1 MIFFMQNFKKI
12 ILFFFI
18 SYFVYGDDSWKVYDD
33 SEIAIINIYIDQ
45 DKIDWMYDN
54 VYSDSLHVASIS
66 FQNAHINE
74 STDSIGFRLRGN
86 TSRNA
91 EKKSFKIDFNHFIS
105 GRDFFGVEKL
115 NLNGEHNDPSIVRS
129 KLCWD
134 LFQDIGMVSS
144 RAAHAE
150 LYINGDYY
158 GLYVSVEHIDDSF
171 IEKNYVDG
179 SGNLWKCIWP
189 ADLTYRGN
197 DAEDYEPYWGDERPY
212 ELKTNKEIYDYSK
225 LARLIRIINQ
235 EPDSLEFV
243 LNVKEALQ
251 YLAMNILTGSWDD
264 YRSNINN
271 FYLYHE
277 PEKDIFHWI
286 PFDYDNTFG
295 VDWFGID
302 WSTIDPYEY
311 ELINDGPRPL
321 TEYLFSEIRYRNLF
335 THFLDFYNTILYS
348 DTIITYH
355 PVSSIEYRLET
366 LKESNYISA
375 INDVYRTYDY
385 GFNIQDYQNSF
396 GFSFEN
402 QHVKQGIMEFISLR
416 NGSLN
421 SQLYYSGSEPIIYQ
435 TEIEKNIILLNET
448 FVIGASAFG
457 PSGIDEIKFHFKL
470 DVSTNWE
477 TINLVFS
484 PEPMTYLVE
493 KNDYWE
499 MQLSLSEI
507 GDYVGYFTANY
518 NGDIDRFPSSGYKN
532 FRVVE
537 SSGEANVKINE
548 ILAKNDQ
555 INTDEYGEYDD
566 WLELTP
572 SSGFEADLSGHYL
585 TDRVDNLT
593 KWQFPQTTP
602 ILNPGEFMLVWCDED
617 QSQGFLHTNFKLSAS
632 GEFLALVAPDGNTI
646 IDSLTFPEQS
656 SDISYGRSG
665 MYNGWGYMT
674 PSPSGQNQ
682 VLDLDPTKNVI
693 GSYRLNSIYP
703 NPFNSVIN
711 LEIIVQKASQNFEIQ
726 LISLLGEVVSEKKDI
741 RISSGLNTIRWDI
754 GNQEIS
760 SGVYFININDN
771 KNQRIKRKTLYLK

>member
-1 MIFFMQNFKKI
+1 MQNFKKLI
-12 ILFFFI
+12 FYILI
-18 SYFVYGDDSWKVYDD
+18 SYFIYGDDSWKVYDD
-33 SEIAIINIYIDQ
+33 LEIAIINIYIDQ

-54 VYSDSLHVASIS
+54 VYSDSLHLASFS
-66 FQNAHINE
+66 FQNAYINE

-91 EKKSFKIDFNHFIS
+91 AKKSFKVDFNHFKS
-105 GRDFFGVEKL
+105 GREFFGVEKL

-129 KLCWD
+129 KICWD
-134 LFQDIGMVSS
+134 LYQDIGMVSS

-150 LYINGDYY
+150 LYINEEYY

-171 IEKNYVDG
+171 IDRNYVDG

-197 DAEDYEPYWGDERPY
+197 DAEDYQPYWGDDRPY
-212 ELKTNKEIYDYSK
+212 ALKTNKEIYDYSK
-225 LARLIRIINQ
+225 LARLIRIIDQ

-243 LNVKEALQ
+243 LNVKETLQ

-277 PEKDIFHWI
+277 PEIDIFHWI

-295 VDWFGID
+295 VDWFGVD

-335 THFLDFYNTILYS
+335 THFLDFYNTILFS
-348 DTIITYH
+348 DTIVTYQ
-355 PVSSIEYRLET
+355 PVSAIEYRLET

-375 INDVYRTYDY
+375 FNDVYRTYDY
-385 GFNIQDYQNSF
+385 GFNIEDYQNSF

-402 QHVKQGIMEFISLR
+402 QHVKQGMMEFISSR
-416 NGSLN
+416 NVSLN

-435 TEIEKNIILLNET
+435 AEIEKNIALLNET
-448 FVIGASAFG
+448 FIVGASAFG

-470 DVSTNWE
+470 DGSTNWE
-477 TINLVFS
+477 TNNLVFS
-484 PEPMTYLVE
+484 PEPMTRLVE
-493 KNDYWE
+493 KNDHWE
-499 MQLSLSEI
+499 MEFSLSEI
-507 GDYVGYFTANY
+507 GDYIGYFTANY
-518 NGDIDRFPSSGYKN
+518 NGDIDRFPVSGYKA

-537 SSGEANVKINE
+537 AAGEVNVKINE

-555 INTDEYGEYDD
+555 INADESGEYDD
-566 WLELTP
+566 WLEIV
-572 SSGFEADLSGHYL
+572 SVDGSEANLSGHYL
-585 TDRVDNLT
+585 TDNLENLT
-593 KWQFPQTTP
+593 KWQFPQTGQ
-602 ILNPGEFMLVWCDED
+602 IINAGEFMLVWCDED
-617 QSQGFLHTNFKLSAS
+617 QSQGPLHTNFKLSAS
-632 GEFLALVAPDGNTI
+632 GEFLGLVAPDGNTI

-656 SDISYGRSG
+656 SDVSYGRLG
-665 MYNGWGYMT
+665 IYDGWDYMT
-674 PSPSGQNQ
+674 PSPAEQNQ
-682 VLDLDPTKNVI
+682 VLDLDHTKNGI
-693 GSYRLNSIYP
+693 SSYKLNSIYP

-711 LEIIVQKASQNFEIQ
+711 LEVIVEKESQNFDIY
-726 LISLLGEVVSEKKDI
+726 LVSLLGKIISEKKAI
-741 RISSGLNTIRWDI
+741 RLSSGLNTITWDI
-754 GNQEIS
+754 GNQKIS

-771 KNQRIKRKTLYLK
+771 NNQIIKRKILYLK

>member
-225 LARLIRIINQ
+225 LARLIRVINQ

-335 THFLDFYNTILYS
+335 THFLDFYNTKLFS
-348 DTIITYH
+348 DTIVTYQ
-355 PVSSIEYRLET
+355 PVSAIEYRLET

-375 INDVYRTYDY
+375 FNDVYRTYDY

-402 QHVKQGIMEFISLR
+402 QHVKQGIMEFISSR
-416 NGSLN
+416 SVSLN

-435 TEIEKNIILLNET
+435 GEIGKNIALLDDP
-448 FVIGASAFG
+448 FIVSVSAFG
-457 PSGIDEIKFHFKL
+457 PQGIDEIKFHFKFEEET
-470 DVSTNWE
+470 DWE
-477 TINLVFS
+477 TINLNSSSV
-484 PEPMTYLVE
+484 PLTYKVE
-493 KNDYWE
+493 ENDHWE
-499 MQLSLSEI
+499 AEVIPTDI
-507 GDYVGYFTANY
+507 GNYIGYFTANY
-518 NGDIDRFPSSGYKN
+518 NGDIDRYPVSGYKT
-532 FRVVE
+532 FEVVE
-537 SSGEANVKINE
+537 PAGQINVKINE

-555 INTDEYGEYDD
+555 TITDEYGEYDD
-566 WLELTP
+566 WLELAP
-572 SSGFEADLSGHYL
+572 ADGFEADLSGHYL
-585 TDRVDNLT
+585 TDKLDNLT
-593 KWQFPQTTP
+593 KWQFPQSTQ
-602 ILNPGEFMLVWCDED
+602 ILNSGEFMLVWCDED
-617 QSQGFLHTNFKLSAS
+617 ESQGSLHTNFKLSAG

-646 IDSLTFPEQS
+646 IDSITFPEQS
-656 SDISYGRSG
+656 SDISFGRSG
-665 MYNGWGYMT
+665 TQGSWDYMT
-674 PSPSGQNQ
+674 PTPYEQNQ
-682 VLDLDPTKNVI
+682 ILNLDPTKNEI
-693 GSYRLNSIYP
+693 SSFKLNSIYP

-711 LEIIVQKASQNFEIQ
+711 LDITVQSANHSFEIY
-726 LISLLGEVVSEKKDI
+726 LVSLLGKIISKKKTFYLKT
-741 RISSGLNTIRWDI
+741 GLNTINWDI
-754 GNQEIS
+754 RDQKIS
-760 SGVYFININDN
+760 SGVYFVKIDSDN
-771 KNQRIKRKTLYLK
+771 QKIKRKIIYLK

>member
-1 MIFFMQNFKKI
+1 MQNFKKLI
-12 ILFFFI
+12 FYILI
-18 SYFVYGDDSWKVYDD
+18 SYFIYGDDSWKVYDD

-54 VYSDSLHVASIS
+54 VYSDSLHLASFS
-66 FQNAHINE
+66 FQNAYINE

-91 EKKSFKIDFNHFIS
+91 AKKSFKVDFNHFKS
-105 GRDFFGVEKL
+105 GREFFGVEKL

-129 KLCWD
+129 KICWD
-134 LFQDIGMVSS
+134 MYQDIGMVSS

-150 LYINGDYY
+150 LYINEEYY

-171 IEKNYVDG
+171 IDRNYVDG

-197 DAEDYEPYWGDERPY
+197 DAEDYQPYWGDDRPY
-212 ELKTNKEIYDYSK
+212 ALKTNKEIYDYSK
-225 LARLIRIINQ
+225 LARLIRIIDQ

-243 LNVKEALQ
+243 LNVKETLQ

-277 PEKDIFHWI
+277 PEIDIFHWI

-295 VDWFGID
+295 VDWFGVD

-335 THFLDFYNTILYS
+335 THFLDFYNTILFS
-348 DTIITYH
+348 DTIVTYQ
-355 PVSSIEYRLET
+355 PVSAIEYRLET

-375 INDVYRTYDY
+375 FNDVYRTYDY
-385 GFNIQDYQNSF
+385 GFNIEDYQNSF

-402 QHVKQGIMEFISLR
+402 QHVKQGMMEFISSR
-416 NGSLN
+416 NVSLN

-435 TEIEKNIILLNET
+435 AEIEKNIVLLNET
-448 FVIGASAFG
+448 FIVGASAFG

-470 DVSTNWE
+470 DGSTNWE
-477 TINLVFS
+477 TNNLVFS
-484 PEPMTYLVE
+484 PEPMTRLVE
-493 KNDYWE
+493 KNDHWE
-499 MQLSLSEI
+499 MEFSLSEI
-507 GDYVGYFTANY
+507 GDYIGYFTANY
-518 NGDIDRFPSSGYKN
+518 NGDIDRFPVSGYKA

-537 SSGEANVKINE
+537 AAGEVNVKINE

-555 INTDEYGEYDD
+555 INADESGEYDD
-566 WLELTP
+566 WLEIVSVDGL
-572 SSGFEADLSGHYL
+572 EANLSGHYL
-585 TDRVDNLT
+585 TDNLENLT
-593 KWQFPQTTP
+593 KWQFPQTGQ
-602 ILNPGEFMLVWCDED
+602 IINAGEFMLVWCDED
-617 QSQGFLHTNFKLSAS
+617 QSQGPLHTNFKLSAS
-632 GEFLALVAPDGNTI
+632 GEFLGLVAPDGNTI

-656 SDISYGRSG
+656 SDVSYGRLG
-665 MYNGWGYMT
+665 IYDGWDYMT
-674 PSPSGQNQ
+674 PSPAEQNQ
-682 VLDLDPTKNVI
+682 VLDLDHTKNGI
-693 GSYRLNSIYP
+693 SSYKLNSIYP

-711 LEIIVQKASQNFEIQ
+711 LEVIVEKESQNFDIY
-726 LISLLGEVVSEKKDI
+726 LVSLLGKIISEKKAI
-741 RISSGLNTIRWDI
+741 RLSSGLNTITWDI
-754 GNQEIS
+754 GNQKIS

-771 KNQRIKRKTLYLK
+771 NNQIIKRKILYLK

>member
-1 MIFFMQNFKKI
+1 MQNFKKI
-12 ILFFFI
+12 ILFIFI
-18 SYFVYGDDSWKVYDD
+18 SYFVYGDDSWRVYDD
-33 SEIAIINIYIDQ
+33 SEIAVINIYIDQ

-54 VYSDSLHVASIS
+54 VYSDSLHVASFS
-66 FQNAHINE
+66 FQNAYINE

-91 EKKSFKIDFNHFIS
+91 AKKSFKVDFNHFKS
-105 GRDFFGVEKL
+105 GRNFFGIEKL

-129 KLCWD
+129 KICWD
-134 LFQDIGMVSS
+134 LYQEIGMVSS

-150 LYINGDYY
+150 LYINEEYY

-171 IEKNYVDG
+171 IDRNYADG

-197 DAEDYEPYWGDERPY
+197 NAEDYQPYWGDDRPY

-225 LARLIRIINQ
+225 LARLIRIIDQ
-235 EPDSLEFV
+235 EPDSLEFI
-243 LNVKEALQ
+243 LNVKETLQ

-286 PFDYDNTFG
+286 PFDYDNTFS

-375 INDVYRTYDY
+375 INDAYRTYDY

-402 QHVKQGIMEFISLR
+402 QHVKQGIMEFISSR

-435 TEIEKNIILLNET
+435 AEIEKNIILLNET

-484 PEPMTYLVE
+484 PEPMTHLVE

-617 QSQGFLHTNFKLSAS
+617 QSQGFLHTNFKLSAG

-665 MYNGWGYMT
+665 MYNGWDYMT

-682 VLDLDPTKNVI
+682 VLDLDPKKNVI

-703 NPFNSVIN
+703 NPFNSIIN

-771 KNQRIKRKTLYLK
+771 KNQRIKRKILYLK